1 MDQLKLDSPAAISLN
16 LTMLARRLVFVALA
30 FWGKNYA
37 IIQIIMFLI
46 MSLMQVSY
54 LLHSKPFKVNHYTH
68 LEVAN
73 EIGILLISIQTFG
86 FNGFVEDAKM
96 RYMIGWATI
105 LTVLAIIAMNVSVI
119 VISMWVQIKRQVLL
133 QCHKYKLK

>member
-1 MDQLKLDSPAAISLN
+1 
-16 LTMLARRLVFVALA
+16 
-30 FWGKNYA
+30 
-37 IIQIIMFLI
+37 MFLI

-54 LLHSKPFKVNHYTH
+54 LLHSKPFKVNHYNH

-96 RYMIGWATI
+96 RYMIGWAFI
-105 LTVLAIIAMNVSVI
+105 LFVLAIIAMNVSVI
-119 VISMWVQIKRQVLL
+119 LISIWVQIKRQVLR
-133 QCHKYKLK
+133 QCHKCKLK